1 MTAPAVIVITNAHL
15 MLGDTAADVVPG
27 TGTGDAFE
35 CQVTSAAINAN
46 ANLQTVPAT
55 FCAAES
61 QAPAAS
67 GWELALTW
75 LQDWTVADGLSFFAF
90 ANDTLSKYF
99 SLTLNDETTPV
110 ATGQVRIVAGAY
122 GGDAATPLVAT
133 QNWPL
138 VAKPDITPP
147 TAGVTATRADDKESP
162 FAPSNA

>member
-1 MTAPAVIVITNAHL
+1 MANPTVIVITNAHL
-15 MLGDTAADVVPG
+15 LLGDTAADVVPG

-35 CQVTSAAINAN
+35 CQVSSAAINAN

-61 QAPAAS
+61 QAPAAT

-75 LQDWTVADGLSFFAF
+75 LQDWTDPAGLSFFAF
-90 ANDTLSKYF
+90 TNDTLSKYF
-99 SLTLNDETTPV
+99 SLTLDDSTTPV

-122 GGDAATPLVAT
+122 GGDAATPLTAT
-133 QNWPL
+133 QTWPL

-147 TAGVTATRADDKESP
+147 ALAAAAAVETPAESS
-162 FAPSNA
+162 AA